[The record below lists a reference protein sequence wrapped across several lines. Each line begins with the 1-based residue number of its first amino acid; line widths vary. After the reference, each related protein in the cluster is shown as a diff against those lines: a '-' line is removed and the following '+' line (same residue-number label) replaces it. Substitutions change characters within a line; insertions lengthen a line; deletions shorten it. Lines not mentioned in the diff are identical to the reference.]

1 MDYWKKRKLRNI
13 IIIAV
18 LVLAALWGV
27 RMLLRPHARMVTVKY
42 VEDEAT
48 LHSVRNSGGYTR
60 AVSTDDKEMIEEW
73 IDFMVEIEKGD
84 EPESAYLD
92 NPFPCY
98 IIEYRMK
105 KNTWIAMLQ
114 VTENRAARTY
124 QILGSEM
131 FELDADKDFFQR
143 AGELM
148 EKTEALRSR

>member
-60 AVSTDDKEMIEEW
+60 AVSTDDK
-73 IDFMVEIEKGD
+73 
-84 EPESAYLD
+84 
-92 NPFPCY
+92 
-98 IIEYRMK
+98 
-105 KNTWIAMLQ
+105 
-114 VTENRAARTY
+114 
-124 QILGSEM
+124 
-131 FELDADKDFFQR
+131 DFFQR